1 MCKVRMGSE
10 VKGEPDLQNLITHV
24 ILCQT
29 GDFTLTDVIK
39 EVKDKLT
46 GSVFLQTPK
55 SARIRTLCKRTLDL
69 MDFSDT
75 VYSYGDDCYY
85 PMVSYP
91 SYMPAL
97 ERVRVG

>member
-1 MCKVRMGSE
+1 MCKVKMGSDVTRE
-10 VKGEPDLQNLITHV
+10 SDLQNLITHV

-29 GDFTLTDVIK
+29 GDFTLTDVIN

-46 GSVFLQTPK
+46 NSVYLQDSR
-55 SARIRTLCKRTLDL
+55 SARIDTLCKRTLDL

-75 VYSYGDDCYY
+75 VYSYGDDRYY
-85 PMVSYP
+85 LMVSYP

-97 ERVRVG
+97 GGARAG